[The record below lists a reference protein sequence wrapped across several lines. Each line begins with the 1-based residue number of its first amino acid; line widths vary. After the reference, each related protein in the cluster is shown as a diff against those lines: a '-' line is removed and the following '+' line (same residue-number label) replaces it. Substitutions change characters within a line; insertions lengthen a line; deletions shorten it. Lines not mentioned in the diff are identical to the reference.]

1 MKQFYDLIEGFKK
14 EGQTAPVY
22 TIIGTEEL
30 LISEAV
36 GKIVEAAL
44 TGAVRDF
51 NYHIFYAK
59 ESSIDEALDAART
72 LPLMASR
79 RVVILKDVDQYPA
92 SAHERLADY
101 LSNPS
106 PSTCLILTAA
116 KIDQRTKFYKAVD
129 KGSRVILF
137 GVIYENQVRQWIRYR
152 AKSYGLEFTE
162 EGINLFFEVSGSELG
177 IIDNELKKLAS
188 YIEGKKKIDASDV
201 EDAVGRSRVY
211 SVFNLIDAIGER
223 KVEKALLILKKML
236 NNDEHP
242 LGILFMIARQF
253 RLMAKAIEFQKN
265 GLSAG
270 EMSKR
275 LGLPVNI
282 LTNNLMKQIKNFTLD
297 EVLKKYRLFYYA
309 DSELKGS
316 IKSPEIILDNLVL
329 KLCSRAG
336 EASV

>member
-1 MKQFYDLIEGFKK
+1 MKQFYDLIEELKK
-14 EGQTAPVY
+14 GGQTAPVY
-22 TIIGTEEL
+22 TIIGAEGL

-36 GKIVEAAL
+36 NKIVETAL

-51 NYHIFYAK
+51 NYNLFYAK
-59 ESSIDEALDAART
+59 ENSIDEALDAAKT
-72 LPLMASR
+72 LPLMANK

-92 SAHERLADY
+92 PVHERLAGY
-101 LSNPS
+101 LNNPS
-106 PSTCLILTAA
+106 PSTSLILTAN
-116 KIDQRTKFYKAVD
+116 KIDQRTKFYKAVE

-137 GVIYENQVRQWIRYR
+137 GTLYENQVRQWTRYR

-162 EGINLFFEVSGSELG
+162 DAINLFFEVSGSELG

-188 YIEGKKKIDASDV
+188 YIEGKKKIDVSDV
-201 EDAVGRSRVY
+201 EGVVGRSRVY

-223 KVEKALLILKKML
+223 KAGQALLILKNML
-236 NNDEHP
+236 NDDEHP

-253 RLMAKAIEFQKN
+253 RLMAKAMEFHKH

-270 EMSKR
+270 EMSKK

-282 LTNNLMKQIKNFTLD
+282 LTNNLMRQIKNFTLD

-316 IKSPEIILDNLVL
+316 IKSPEIILDDLIL